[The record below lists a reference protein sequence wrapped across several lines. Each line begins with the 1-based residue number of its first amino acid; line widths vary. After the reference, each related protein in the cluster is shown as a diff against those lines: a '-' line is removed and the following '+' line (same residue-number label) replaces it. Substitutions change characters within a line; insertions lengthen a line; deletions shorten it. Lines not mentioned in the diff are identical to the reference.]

1 MLTRNLQIRRCRPAD
16 VDRVNEIREACFPVE
31 REYNFVSSGDNL
43 VAIKGGKILAI
54 AGVTA
59 ETPNTNWVDSIA
71 VDPRYQ
77 RLGIASE
84 LVRSIWRSPMNP
96 PLHQQPKIN
105 RRLFAAVRAGDLQA
119 QLFFRACG
127 FRAVRT
133 SKKHFFDSDAY
144 VFRFHQPA
152 TAELRKAG

>member
-1 MLTRNLQIRRCRPAD
+1 M
-16 VDRVNEIREACFPVE
+16 NEIRAACFPVE
-31 REYNFVSSGDNL
+31 REYNFVSSGHNL

-59 ETPNTNWVDSIA
+59 ETPNANWVDSIA

-84 LVRSIWRSPMNP
+84 LVRSIWRSPLNQH
-96 PLHQQPKIN
+96 LETNQ
-105 RRLFAAVRAGDLQA
+105 RLFAAVRVDDLQA

-127 FRAVRT
+127 FIAVRT

-144 VFRFHQPA
+144 VFRFHQTA
-152 TAELRKAG
+152 TTELRKAG